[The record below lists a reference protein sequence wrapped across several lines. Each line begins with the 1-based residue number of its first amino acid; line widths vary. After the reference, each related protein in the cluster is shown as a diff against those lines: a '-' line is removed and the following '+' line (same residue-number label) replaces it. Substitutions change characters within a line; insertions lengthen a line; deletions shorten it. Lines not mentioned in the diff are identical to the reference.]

1 MAVLISKV
9 VRSGSRDRHED
20 AYSSSNNLSRRRTQH
35 ACRADTNHHRD
46 SLFTSATRMDT
57 LISGPT
63 LNKHDDQEYQGPG
76 IMKKTVVATVRM
88 NEDEGSTEELV
99 TKPMPPPSG

>member
-9 VRSGSRDRHED
+9 VRSSGRDRQHEE

-35 ACRADTNHHRD
+35 ACRADTNHRD
-46 SLFTSATRMDT
+46 SLFPSTTRMDT

-88 NEDEGSTEELV
+88 NDSEGSTEELV
-99 TKPMPPPSG
+99 TKPMPPQSG

>member
-9 VRSGSRDRHED
+9 VRSSSKDRHNE

-35 ACRADTNHHRD
+35 ACRTDTKHRD
-46 SLFTSATRMDT
+46 SLFPTATRMDT

-63 LNKHDDQEYQGPG
+63 PNEHDDQEYQGPG
-76 IMKKTVVATVRM
+76 IMKTVVATVRM
-88 NEDEGSTEELV
+88 NDDDGSMEELV
-99 TKPMPPPSG
+99 GKPMPAP

>member
-9 VRSGSRDRHED
+9 VRSSSRDRHEE

-35 ACRADTNHHRD
+35 AGRADTNHRD
-46 SLFTSATRMDT
+46 SLFPSATRMDT

-63 LNKHDDQEYQGPG
+63 MNKHDNQEYQGPG
-76 IMKKTVVATVRM
+76 IMKTVVATVRM
-88 NEDEGSTEELV
+88 NDDEGSTEELV
-99 TKPMPPPSG
+99 TKPMPPSSG